1 MKRSGV
7 GLSAIKQSL
16 SVIKGDCL
24 WLKFGHGRFVL
35 LRRDGDNWRAHHTRL
50 EISKAEC
57 KQEGFGEK
65 IRSQSRS
72 IALDGRADGLAEL
85 LRISKTQDGGI
96 FWVPAG
102 NDAELP
108 LKNEIAQSDHIGCE
122 IDNAD
127 RHEQLERYSW
137 FERISGLQYGLQ
149 LSSGS
154 KSIHSHLFL
163 DKPASIDEA
172 VRLRRLFVLCLL
184 GDPAVTRPHQP
195 MRFPGF
201 YRRETGKYQELL
213 KTSSLRYSLEEI
225 ERGLQAVFA
234 DLNWTYPETVS
245 GEFWADLQRSLKT
258 DLPASKQRIKIGELL
273 QRGEQF
279 YVQQRKA
286 RAQRQRQYAQK
297 QLSGGFNLFEAV
309 QQLEGRLS
317 VAEAFNPAH
326 DWNFSGNNH
335 ARGHCQ
341 WHKSQSNSAWL
352 SQKNGSWVYHC
363 PTCTNDKPL
372 GAFQYWL
379 AEQRGP
385 SVSMP
390 TGAMW
395 AVAAKEWLSLH
406 GVVVPEGPVPTTRE
420 QAAGSEKPR
429 LTQKE
434 WLKQQAIERDRRAY
448 AKIGALLEIDLDIDT
463 DGEDYKKQARAAF
476 YHPLKQQLKY
486 ETKGKLLSGFA
497 SEIKPNREGRSLI
510 VYDCSQGTG
519 KSNNALIPPALRV
532 AQAGGRVLIIVPTR
546 GLAKEFKGRINER
559 AGEEIAATHLESNYY
574 SAAIVV
580 SCPESTYKFKGQRF
594 ELIQIDEANEVLH
607 RIESAEL
614 GNAGPQSLATFRN
627 LIAAAPTVTIAT
639 AAMSGWT
646 LAAVQTIGGFT
657 PEETQVQRRSRPATE
672 MKIVK
677 YTDFHHWLHKIIECL
692 RSGQRIAIPTGSR
705 GKGRMI
711 DRVLRALF
719 PDKNGLVI
727 DGASTLQNQRSQF
740 LADPDAFLAAARP
753 DWFIFT
759 PVINSGVSIEGQHFE
774 VEFEYISPHEGAQ
787 SISQRGERIRSA
799 IGRDRAISERHIYI
813 TDCGTPTL
821 EAYPESFDWQYW
833 ANELADESSAPIG
846 AAAALAK
853 ALGAEKALNPLKQET
868 EKFTAM
874 RPHLPHFM
882 ALKAFEIIFRKELLN
897 EDWTQYGWEVT
908 SAPALDVEQ
917 GQQRQQL
924 QTFCE
929 KVQIGLIEQQGRT
942 LKKTKTRDLEGE
954 LDEIS
959 NPFQAARAA
968 KLNLER
974 LLGKDYLSQQGNDFF
989 TAWGADK
996 SANNPGVR
1004 AVVRSQL
1011 LQIAIADPECWHQ
1024 IERMKA
1030 LKFLAGKPAAD
1041 TSDSSP
1047 FWSLP
1052 ALPATARDIEITSI
1066 IARCPGVAEVVS
1078 GKLARW
1084 TNADPQVIAGGM
1096 YLISHTQQIAANT
1109 KRAGLRKGAK
1119 FTEKMAPTALFNKA
1133 LELMGYKPRKEK
1145 REGSGARLNIY
1156 RLEVTADAV
1165 AALKQVEQRGEKGMS
1180 LFRAELRVVRA
1191 QSRPSIDAAARNR
1204 IVEKALEWVTEKA
1217 AADVRSAISAIRR
1230 RHADSIEERLTKLG
1244 DASILDAEGLLK
1256 SPTQM
1261 ALLSAKLASLP
1272 PPLLNG

>member
-1 MKRSGV
+1 M
-7 GLSAIKQSL
+7 Q
-16 SVIKGDCL
+16 
-24 WLKFGHGRFVL
+24 
-35 LRRDGDNWRAHHTRL
+35 
-50 EISKAEC
+50 
-57 KQEGFGEK
+57 
-65 IRSQSRS
+65 
-72 IALDGRADGLAEL
+72 
-85 LRISKTQDGGI
+85 
-96 FWVPAG
+96 P
-102 NDAELP
+102 
-108 LKNEIAQSDHIGCE
+108 
-122 IDNAD
+122 NAD
-127 RHEQLERYSW
+127 
-137 FERISGLQYGLQ
+137 
-149 LSSGS
+149 
-154 KSIHSHLFL
+154 
-163 DKPASIDEA
+163 A
-172 VRLRRLFVLCLL
+172 
-184 GDPAVTRPHQP
+184 
-195 MRFPGF
+195 
-201 YRRETGKYQELL
+201 
-213 KTSSLRYSLEEI
+213 
-225 ERGLQAVFA
+225 
-234 DLNWTYPETVS
+234 
-245 GEFWADLQRSLKT
+245 
-258 DLPASKQRIKIGELL
+258 
-273 QRGEQF
+273 
-279 YVQQRKA
+279 
-286 RAQRQRQYAQK
+286 
-297 QLSGGFNLFEAV
+297 
-309 QQLEGRLS
+309 
-317 VAEAFNPAH
+317 
-326 DWNFSGNNH
+326 
-335 ARGHCQ
+335 
-341 WHKSQSNSAWL
+341 
-352 SQKNGSWVYHC
+352 
-363 PTCTNDKPL
+363 
-372 GAFQYWL
+372 
-379 AEQRGP
+379 
-385 SVSMP
+385 
-390 TGAMW
+390 
-395 AVAAKEWLSLH
+395 
-406 GVVVPEGPVPTTRE
+406 
-420 QAAGSEKPR
+420 
-429 LTQKE
+429 
-434 WLKQQAIERDRRAY
+434 
-448 AKIGALLEIDLDIDT
+448 
-463 DGEDYKKQARAAF
+463 
-476 YHPLKQQLKY
+476 
-486 ETKGKLLSGFA
+486 
-497 SEIKPNREGRSLI
+497 RSLI

-559 AGEEIAATHLESNYY
+559 AGEEIAATHLDSNYY

-580 SCPESTYKFKGQRF
+580 SCPESAYKFKGQQF

-646 LAAVQTIGGFT
+646 LAAMQTIGGFT

-677 YTDFHHWLHKIIECL
+677 YNDFHHWLHKSIECL
-692 RSGQRIAIPTGSR
+692 RSDQRIAIPTGSR

-719 PDKNGLVI
+719 PDKSGLVI

-759 PVINSGVSIEGQHFE
+759 PVINSGVSIEGRHFD

-813 TDCGTPTL
+813 SDCGTPTL

-868 EKFTAM
+868 ERFTAM

-897 EDWTQYGWEVT
+897 EDWTRYGWEVI

-924 QTFCE
+924 QIFCE

-942 LKKTKTRDLEGE
+942 LKKTKTRESEGE

-989 TAWGADK
+989 TAWSADK

-1030 LKFLAGKPAAD
+1030 LKFLAGKPEAD

-1052 ALPATARDIEITSI
+1052 ALPATARDIEITGI

-1119 FTEKMAPTALFNKA
+1119 FSEKMAPTALFNKA
-1133 LELMGYKPRKEK
+1133 LELMGYKPSKEK

-1165 AALKQVEQRGEKGMS
+1165 AALKQVEQRDEKGMS
-1180 LFRAELRVVRA
+1180 LFRAELRVIRA
-1191 QSRPSIDAAARNR
+1191 QSRHSIDAAARNR

-1217 AADVRSAISAIRR
+1217 ETDVKSAISAIRR
-1230 RHADSIEERLTKLG
+1230 RHADSIEKGLTKLG
-1244 DASILDAEGLLK
+1244 DASILDAERLLK

-1261 ALLSAKLASLP
+1261 ALLSTKLASLP
-1272 PPLLNG
+1272 PPLLNGQPKEHVLLQLDSIF